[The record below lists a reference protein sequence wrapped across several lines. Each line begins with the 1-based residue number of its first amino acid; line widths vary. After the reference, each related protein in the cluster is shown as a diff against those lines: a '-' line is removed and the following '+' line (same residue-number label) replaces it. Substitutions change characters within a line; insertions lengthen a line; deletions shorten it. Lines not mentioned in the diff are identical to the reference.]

1 MQLTYR
7 TMLSV
12 AGSDPTGGAGILAD
26 VKTATALGVYGMAA
40 ITAVTSQN
48 TMGVSG
54 YEAVSP
60 DLLRAQLHDV
70 VSDIR
75 PDAVKTGMIPTRRHV
90 EIIAETIAGFGLDN
104 VVIDPVAVATSGDSL
119 ATPDAL
125 LAAVNH
131 LFPLATLVTPNLPEA
146 SMILGRRVEETDAA
160 DAGLEIIGRTGVKA
174 VLVKGGHGNGAM
186 LTDTLVE
193 RDGNV
198 TLFTLQR
205 IDTRNTHGTGCT
217 LSSAIASMLARG
229 MTVRE
234 AVKAGAEWLHRAIE
248 AGSRYRTGHGNG
260 PVNHLQDILK

>member
-1 MQLTYR
+1 MLTI
-7 TMLSV
+7 
-12 AGSDPTGGAGILAD
+12 AGNDPTGGAGILAD

-48 TMGVSG
+48 TTGVTG

-60 DLLRAQLHDV
+60 DLLYAQLRDV
-70 VSDIR
+70 ISDIR

-90 EIIAETIAGFGLDN
+90 EIIAEAISDYGLDN
-104 VVIDPVAVATSGDSL
+104 VVIDPVAVATSGDALS
-119 ATPDAL
+119 TPDSL
-125 LAAVNH
+125 LAIVE
-131 LFPLATLVTPNLPEA
+131 LLMPRATLVTPNLPEA
-146 SMILGRRVEETDAA
+146 SMILGRTVGEEDAA

-174 VLVKGGHGNGAM
+174 VLVKGGHGKGNM

-193 RDGNV
+193 RDGRV
-198 TLFTLQR
+198 TLFTMPR

-229 MTVRE
+229 MTVKE
-234 AVKAGAEWLHRAIE
+234 AVKGGVEWLHRAIE

-260 PVNHLQDILK
+260 PVNHLQDILKINQ